1 MWDFACV
8 ELIYRNEIDKSAQL
22 FYLLSSVWTRILSSR
37 IFCGLDSEDL
47 QTQDMEFPIKDV
59 SIDNIKVCVWM
70 FELCSHYTPFKSK
83 KFKWEAFEF
92 TVLRSEMFGL
102 PTVQKSNGVCI
113 HTYEA
118 AKRSVLISLRLET

>member
-8 ELIYRNEIDKSAQL
+8 ELICPNEIDKSAQL

-83 KFKWEAFEF
+83 KFKWKAFEF
-92 TVLRSEMFGL
+92 TVLRPEMFGL
-102 PTVQKSNGVCI
+102 QAVQK
-113 HTYEA
+113 
-118 AKRSVLISLRLET
+118 K

>member
-8 ELIYRNEIDKSAQL
+8 ELICPNEIDKSAQL

-83 KFKWEAFEF
+83 KFKWKAFEF
-92 TVLRSEMFGL
+92 TVLRPEMFGL
-102 PTVQKSNGVCI
+102 QAVQIK
-113 HTYEA
+113 
-118 AKRSVLISLRLET
+118 